1 VVGQD
6 VAVDGVPGFA
16 TKPTLT
22 GALVRLRPFRA
33 GDAEVMAEILSDPEV
48 RRLTGS
54 VESTVEAE
62 RPEVADDR
70 LRQWYAT
77 RNDQPDRLDL
87 AIEDAASG
95 LVVGEVV
102 LNEVDLVA
110 LTCNLRVLV
119 GPLRR
124 DRGLGTEAV
133 GLATAYGIER
143 LGMRRIT
150 LEVFEFNPRA
160 RRVYEKVGYV
170 VTGVRP
176 GELVFDGVEVA
187 ALDMAVDGAH
197 WRGFPAAPS
206 PAPDPTA
213 GPVG

>member
-1 VVGQD
+1 M
-6 VAVDGVPGFA
+6 
-16 TKPTLT
+16 T
-22 GALVRLRPFRA
+22 LRPFRA
-33 GDAEVMAEILSDPEV
+33 GDVEVMVQVLSDPEV

-54 VESTVEAE
+54 VESTAEAE
-62 RPEVADDR
+62 RPEVLDER
-70 LRQWYAT
+70 LRDWYAT

-95 LVVGEVV
+95 ILVGEVV
-102 LNEVDLVA
+102 LNEVDLEA
-110 LTCNLRVLV
+110 LTCNLRLLV
-119 GPLRR
+119 GPLGR

-133 GLATAYGIER
+133 GLVTAYGIER

-176 GELVFDGVEVA
+176 GALVFDGVEVA
-187 ALDMAVDGAH
+187 ALDMAVDAGD
-197 WRGFPAAPS
+197 WRGFPAAS
-206 PAPDPTA
+206 PAAPDPTA
-213 GPVG
+213 RPVG